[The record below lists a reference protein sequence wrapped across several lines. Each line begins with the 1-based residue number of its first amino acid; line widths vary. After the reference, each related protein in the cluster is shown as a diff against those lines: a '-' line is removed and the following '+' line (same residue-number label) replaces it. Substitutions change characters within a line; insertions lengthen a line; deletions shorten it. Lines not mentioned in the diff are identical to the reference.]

1 MTTSAASGGEFD
13 PERSNK
19 MNTIS
24 LSYVIPVL
32 NEEPNIK
39 LLVERIVSSDK
50 GVQGEYEVI
59 FVDDG
64 STDKTASVILALRST
79 YPQIKLVKLSRNF
92 GQHAAAQ
99 AGFDRCRGEI
109 IVWMDADLQEP
120 PEEVCKLVEKLKEG
134 YDLVYGLRKTLGGSM
149 FKRLLSHGFVWAFN
163 KVTHNDLP
171 MNACTMRVMT
181 RRFLDSVNSLPER
194 VRFLAGI
201 NSWVGFRRAGVQV
214 SYHPRNAGT
223 SNYNLARMVS
233 LTADAIFSFSAAP
246 LRFISAAGF
255 LLAVASLLAIIGVV
269 TGRLLGLIGSTT
281 LGWASIVVS
290 ICFIGGVQ
298 SIFLGLMGEYLSRI
312 YLEVKQRPI
321 YVIEESVGL

>member
-1 MTTSAASGGEFD
+1 MS
-13 PERSNK
+13 P
-19 MNTIS
+19 IV

-32 NEEPNIK
+32 NEEPNIN
-39 LLVERIVSSDK
+39 LLIERIAASDK
-50 GVQGEYEVI
+50 GVRGEYEVI

-64 STDKTASVILALRST
+64 STDKTVPTIMALRST
-79 YPQIKLVKLSRNF
+79 YPQVKLVKLSRNF

-99 AGFDRCRGEI
+99 AGFDLCSGEI

-120 PEEVCKLVEKLKEG
+120 PEEVCNLVVKLKEG
-134 YDLVYGLRKTLGGSM
+134 YDLVYGVRKSLGGSI
-149 FKRLLSHGFVWAFN
+149 FKRLLSNGFVWVFN
-163 KVTHNDLP
+163 KITHHDLP
-171 MNACTMRVMT
+171 RNACTMRVMT

-201 NSWVGFRRAGVQV
+201 NSWVGFKRAGVEI
-214 SYHPRNAGT
+214 SFHPRNAGT
-223 SNYNLARMVS
+223 SNYNLVRMMS

-246 LRFISAAGF
+246 LRLISAAGF
-255 LLAVASLLAIIGVV
+255 LLAAASLLAILCIVV
-269 TGRLLGLIGSTT
+269 GRLLGLVGSTT

-321 YVIEESVGL
+321 YIIEECVGL

>member
-1 MTTSAASGGEFD
+1 MSPIA
-13 PERSNK
+13 
-19 MNTIS
+19 

-39 LLVERIVSSDK
+39 LLVERIASSKK

-59 FVDDG
+59 FIDDG
-64 STDKTASVILALRST
+64 STDNTASVILALRSAC
-79 YPQIKLVKLSRNF
+79 PQIKLIKLSRNF

-134 YDLVYGLRKTLGGSM
+134 YDLVYGVRKTLGGSI
-149 FKRLLSHGFVWAFN
+149 FKRLLSQGFVWAFN

-181 RRFLDSVNSLPER
+181 RRFLDGVNSLPER

-223 SNYNLARMVS
+223 SNYNLARMMS

-255 LLAVASLLAIIGVV
+255 LLAAGSVLAILGVIA
-269 TGRLLGLIGSTT
+269 GRLFGILGLNVV
-281 LGWASIVVS
+281 GWASIIVA

-298 SIFLGLMGEYLSRI
+298 SVFLGLMGEYLSRI

-321 YVIEESVGL
+321 YIVEESVGL